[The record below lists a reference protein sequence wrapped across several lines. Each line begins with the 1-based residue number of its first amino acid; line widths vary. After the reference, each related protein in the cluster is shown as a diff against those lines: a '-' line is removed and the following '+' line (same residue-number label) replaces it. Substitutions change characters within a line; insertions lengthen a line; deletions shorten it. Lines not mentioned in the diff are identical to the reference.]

1 MNASRARLYQT
12 TLEQFYT
19 RNPWGSVDQPVN
31 PLSVPPPRHNG
42 ARGGLFA
49 LGAGQASAPIDVD
62 EWTERRSAS
71 GVVGRA
77 SAPIDVDEWFAASLQ
92 TVNEGS
98 GGSIGPPGAICA
110 AASPNVRNIEEIREF
125 FSRVLNVLPIMSLPC
140 GGRADARPLVRDVL
154 GGSSIGNYGP
164 DTGVFQQQYIV
175 VDHSATVAE
184 PILCAEAMKTK
195 QVVPIQFVQSYT
207 VQNHDLTGARHKV
220 AETGL
225 GALFTWQP
233 LLRAQCGKAD
243 EQSASLHAHHIDF
256 GEGTP

>member
-125 FSRVLNVLPIMSLPC
+125 FVCAICQDTYMRPVVFVFQHYPDSDQAVNDLPISTLCMHVFCDACISRSLVYSTSCPLCRCPVVDAPMRDRLFESELKAAIEDGIVKKSGAVGRRTPYTWNMSL
-140 GGRADARPLVRDVL
+140 
-154 GGSSIGNYGP
+154 S
-164 DTGVFQQQYIV
+164 
-175 VDHSATVAE
+175 
-184 PILCAEAMKTK
+184 
-195 QVVPIQFVQSYT
+195 
-207 VQNHDLTGARHKV
+207 
-220 AETGL
+220 
-225 GALFTWQP
+225 
-233 LLRAQCGKAD
+233 
-243 EQSASLHAHHIDF
+243 
-256 GEGTP
+256 